1 MRTLEIEMQTE
12 ATPAP
17 GIELICELDEPTRQL
32 KDALDEF
39 TDAGVESI
47 RALVDGLVGYRRKA

>member
-1 MRTLEIEMQTE
+1 MQTE